1 MVEFDEY
8 CYKTNCHV
16 SIHSLLCVFVLRY
29 PHTHTGTLT
38 HYYALIHVH
47 TLNSIFV
54 YTSWYM
60 PEFIH

>member
-1 MVEFDEY
+1 MNTATKLTATFQSIY
-8 CYKTNCHV
+8 CYV
-16 SIHSLLCVFVLRY
+16 SLSFCT
-29 PHTHTGTLT
+29 HTHTGTLK
-38 HYYALIHVH
+38 HYYSLIHVH